1 MKVEHYYKPDSKTLR
16 EEPQVLTRWIDPT
29 IEKLQQENKQL
40 KELCNKYEEEHSNEF
55 KIWKEERHELLDYKS
70 RCEKAIEYIHW
81 RYDNRQDMYITQMKE
96 LLEIL
101 EDKENI
107 NNNAED
113 IEDLDA
119 RITRAE
125 EQYDKQKEEMIL
137 GEKE

>member
-1 MKVEHYYKPDSKTLR
+1 MNN
-16 EEPQVLTRWIDPT
+16 EELKELQQAKDKLQNDYQNTVDKIN
-29 IEKLQQENKQL
+29 ELQQENKQL
-40 KELCNKYEEEHSNEF
+40 KENK
-55 KIWKEERHELLDYKS
+55 R
-70 RCEKAIEYIHW
+70 KAIEYIKSKHAIIDTDYI
-81 RYDNRQDMYITQMKE
+81 RIFDLFVNRVEQGYINE

-119 RITRAE
+119 RIIRAE

-137 GEKE
+137 GEKENE